1 MTIQNILIGMHRE
14 NIINNGTAS
23 GSAAGNIDDD
33 QITVDYFVNG
43 GFEKVTSVV
52 GFTETEISNQ
62 QWLRPDDFVYNY
74 EVRFTHTSGN
84 VPFGVD
90 GVTFYSLDL
99 PQGFGLQAEVGG
111 QTNDEKAT
119 TVTVDFRRKGDTNI
133 LYTKTV
139 ELETFYQAP

>member
-1 MTIQNILIGMHRE
+1 MTMQNILIGMHRE
-14 NIINNGTAS
+14 NITNNSTSS
-23 GSAAGNIDDD
+23 GSAAGNNLDA
-33 QITVDYFVNG
+33 QITVDYFIDS

-52 GFTETEISNQ
+52 NFTETQIVNL
-62 QWLRPDDFVYNY
+62 QWLNPEDFSYNY
-74 EVRFTHTSGN
+74 EARFTCTSGN

-90 GVTFYSLDL
+90 GTTFYSLDL

-111 QTNDEKAT
+111 QFNDQKAT